1 MNIGQEDLDEVPYHR
16 GKNVT
21 GYEQGDKKKIGDVC

>member
-16 GKNVT
+16 GKIGT
-21 GYEQGDKKKIGDVC
+21 GYEQRERKKIDQ